1 MSNEVTILEFS
12 LLNREER
19 IPVLNGNLEVNKLDH
34 ERMVALAE
42 LIVLENNV
50 PFCISDDIFGEEL
63 F

>member
-1 MSNEVTILEFS
+1 MLEFS

-19 IPVLNGNLEVNKLDH
+19 MPVLNGNLEVNKLDH

>member
-1 MSNEVTILEFS
+1 
-12 LLNREER
+12 
-19 IPVLNGNLEVNKLDH
+19 VNKLDH

>member
-1 MSNEVTILEFS
+1 MLESS

-19 IPVLNGNLEVNKLDH
+19 MPVLNGNLEVNKLDQ

-50 PFCISDDIFGEEL
+50 PFCTSDDIFGEEL